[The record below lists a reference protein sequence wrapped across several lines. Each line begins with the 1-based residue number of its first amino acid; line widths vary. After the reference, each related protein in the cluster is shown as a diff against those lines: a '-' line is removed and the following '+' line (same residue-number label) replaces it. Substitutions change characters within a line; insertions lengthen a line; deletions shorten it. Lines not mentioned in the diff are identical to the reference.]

1 MNKCELT
8 EAYNILENAEGEAQA
23 TLRNINRWIDAFLE
37 DKEVRNILYALFG
50 SVNSILEKMNKA
62 REIVGGER
70 KMSAKEIAAF
80 YDFAWDTLK
89 EKADELVD
97 EIEVLE
103 DIALN
108 GKPVSADDMHNLKIL
123 AHKMEDVF

>member
-8 EAYNILENAEGEAQA
+8 EAYNIIENAEGEAQA
-23 TLRNINRWIDAFLE
+23 TLRNINHWIDAFLE
-37 DKEVRNILYALFG
+37 DKEMRNILYALFG

-70 KMSAKEIAAF
+70 KMSTKEIAAF
-80 YDFAWDTLK
+80 CDFAWDTLK

-103 DIALN
+103 DIALS
-108 GKPVSADDMHNLKIL
+108 GKPVSADDMYNLKIL